1 MTFGTVLAGN
11 DDTIY
16 GIVLFLHIL
25 AVIVGFGPTFVYPVY
40 SAMAKKR
47 PGPEGLAINQV
58 TLDIAKRF
66 EYAIY
71 LVPILGII
79 LVPLSSDG
87 AEFEF
92 SDPWISA
99 SFLFYLIGL
108 GVYLGL
114 HQPNLRAL
122 VALQGQLGPT
132 GPTAEQGRELE
143 ERGKKAGMYGGILH
157 LTLAIL
163 LWLMIFKPGWP

>member
-40 SAMAKKR
+40 ASMAKKR
-47 PGPEGLAINQV
+47 QGPEGLAINET

-71 LVPILGII
+71 LVPILGVI
-79 LVPLSSDG
+79 LVPLSD
-87 AEFEF
+87 EVFKF
-92 SDPWISA
+92 SDVWISA
-99 SFLFYLIGL
+99 SFVAYLVAL
-108 GVYLGL
+108 GISLGL

-122 VALQGQLGPT
+122 VELQRGIGPG
-132 GPTAEQGRELE
+132 GPSPEVQRELE
-143 ERGKKAGMYGGILH
+143 ERGKRAGMFGGILH
-157 LTLAIL
+157 LLLVVL